1 MVKVRFSS
9 ALNSVTG
16 TREITLDLG
25 DTTIKGVFDEL
36 ISKFGAEF
44 EKRIFENG
52 EVRRFVNVY
61 VNGEDIRHESGLK
74 TAVTDSDEISILP
87 AVSGG

>member
-16 TREITLDLG
+16 TRETTLDLG
-25 DTTIKGVFDEL
+25 ETTVKGVFDEL
-36 ISKFGAEF
+36 IKEFGAEF
-44 EKRIFENG
+44 ENRIFENG
-52 EVRRFVNVY
+52 EIRRFVNVY
-61 VNGEDIRHESGLK
+61 VNGEDIRHESGLE
-74 TAVTDSDEISILP
+74 TAVTDSDEISLLP